1 MYPLEKGRATG
12 QKICCKITLS
22 QRPGRMWSPA
32 KEVCASACVCFLVKA
47 TDSSMEKLIAKVQFS
62 QCVKPKSLEFIDAN
76 AQSLVTPSLWILFA
90 EFFSDKL

>member
-1 MYPLEKGRATG
+1 M
-12 QKICCKITLS
+12 
-22 QRPGRMWSPA
+22 RPPA
-32 KEVCASACVCFLVKA
+32 KEVCASVCVCLLVKA

-62 QCVKPKSLEFIDAN
+62 QCVRLKSLEFMDAN